1 MCVCL
6 CANRYFGYFLL
17 LYLHVWLTLGKD
29 LILEKLFSKP
39 EERWHEEF
47 EGLNL

>member
-6 CANRYFGYFLL
+6 CENTVFGYFLL
-17 LYLHVWLTLGKD
+17 PYLHVWLTLGKD
-29 LILEKLFSKP
+29 LILEKLFNQP
-39 EERWHEEF
+39 EDQWHEKF